1 MRLSLALGSALAVLP
16 AVTFASN
23 LTFTSEAAFDAAAGA
38 TVLES
43 FETLT
48 SRVRTTATPIVTPLF
63 TLSSPLA
70 GLGVLDG
77 PTSPQDGFGA
87 FATDGVKYV
96 SAYRTN
102 QPLGTLTFDLSA
114 PALAFG
120 FDLTDIEVSG
130 SRISISTDAG
140 FFSGG
145 VTLET
150 VSSNNANGSLRF
162 FGFTQDLAFS
172 RVSLTITGLDE
183 AVGLDAVKIA
193 AAPVPLPTTA
203 LVLGSGLV
211 ALGSLRRRRQAQGA
225 A

>member
-16 AVTFASN
+16 AVTLASN

-48 SRVRTTATPIVTPLF
+48 TRVRTTATPIVTPLF
-63 TLSSPLA
+63 SLSSPLA

-77 PTSPQDGFGA
+77 PLSPQDGFGA

-96 SAYRTN
+96 SAYRAN

-130 SRISISTDAG
+130 ALISISTDTG

-172 RVSLTITGLDE
+172 RVSLTITGFDE